1 MERGCV
7 LYIDDDDDDDG
18 DVDGDDG
25 CVGCYSDGAGLSCIL
40 CGLMMAVEAL
50 EEEDRVSPFLLTRL
64 IQAARPQAF
73 KTAVSVCSFVLAVG
87 VAVLCVFFV

>member
-1 MERGCV
+1 
-7 LYIDDDDDDDG
+7 
-18 DVDGDDG
+18 
-25 CVGCYSDGAGLSCIL
+25 
-40 CGLMMAVEAL
+40 MAVEAL